1 MRFILLGPVHLV
13 VAGEPLTGIAPR
25 HRAVLA
31 YLLLNAGRV
40 ISIERLIEAMWGHDR
55 PDTARSQIHAS
66 ITAIRKVLRGAGAE
80 GLLET
85 RTGGYVAHPGPG
97 QLDAREFTE
106 LVAAGRLREAL
117 ELWHGEALE
126 DVQAHYAGGV
136 RELWN
141 DRRLS
146 AYERLVEA
154 ELAAGRHDELLDEL
168 AAQVSAAP
176 LREKLNGHLV
186 LALHRAGRQA
196 DALAVARAYRT
207 ALADEQGLDPG
218 HAFTEL
224 EHAVLTDAPAL
235 RLPPRPSHP
244 PQQAALAGDAAV
256 RLPERAP
263 VADDA
268 ASRLADEAA
277 SRLAGGAAPRLPG
290 AVAGDPVSHPA
301 GDPTSDG
308 PERVVPV
315 EGPGLRPVLGSAGRS
330 TFLPYDIPD
339 FSGRS
344 AELERLAGDHP
355 GAAIVTID
363 GMAGIGKTTL
373 AVHAAHRLA
382 DRYPDG
388 RLFIDLR
395 AHTAGRE
402 PVDAATALEALLR
415 QLGVPADRIPAAPA
429 ERGALWRA
437 ELAGR
442 RVLAVLDNAS
452 DTEHVRPLLPGHS
465 DTLVLITSRRRL
477 VDLDGAH
484 ALSVDVLDERDAAGL
499 FGRIVGERAHHE
511 PDAVHEVLRLCGH
524 LPLAIRISAARLQH
538 RPRWTVSYLAGR
550 LRDHRRLLDGVS
562 AAFTLSYEQLDEA
575 EQRMFRLLGLVP
587 GRDIDA
593 CGAAALA
600 ETSED
605 EAEDLLEGLLDA
617 HMLLQLEP
625 GRYTFHDLLREHA
638 RSLAEDDGAVMRLLG
653 YYLHRSRAA
662 MDRLFPHSVA
672 QREGIPRPAAPIA
685 PLRDAAE
692 ASAWLDAERAN
703 IIATAVHGP
712 EICLGFLALSMRPFL
727 DRQAHHDDAI
737 TLHTLALQRSRRL
750 GDRAVQAR
758 ALTDLAW
765 TYWRIGEYERAE
777 EHAHQALDT
786 GEEAGER
793 ARALLTLGHVALR
806 RRADAQAERYLEQA
820 LDLTRI
826 GADTWGEAH
835 VLGLLALTLDRAG
848 RPQEARRHLDLA
860 LALHRKVGNPAGEA
874 MTLNHLG
881 VVLRHQGELAQARAR
896 HEQAAA
902 LYRSLGNPAD
912 EAAALNGLA
921 EAAGDPALAVEEH
934 TAALALADRTR
945 NRPER
950 ARAHDGL
957 ARAHLALGHA
967 EQAGE
972 HGRLAL
978 TLYGEL
984 GVPETEDIRAFLK
997 DVAPS

>member
-1 MRFILLGPVHLV
+1 MLRFTLLGPVQMIV
-13 VAGEPLTGIAPR
+13 EGAPLTGIAPR

-40 ISIERLIEAMWGHDR
+40 ISIERLIDAMWGYDR

-66 ITAIRKVLRGAGAE
+66 ITAIRKVLRAAGAVR
-80 GLLET
+80 LLET
-85 RTGGYVAHPGPG
+85 RAGGYVAQPESG
-97 QLDAREFTE
+97 QVDAQEFTE
-106 LVAAGRLREAL
+106 LVAAGELRAAL
-117 ELWHGEALE
+117 DLWSGEALE
-126 DVQAHYAGGV
+126 DVHAHYVAGV

-146 AYERLVEA
+146 AYERLVED
-154 ELAAGRHDELLDEL
+154 ELAAGRHDDLLDEL
-168 AAQVSAAP
+168 AAQVTADP

-196 DALAVARAYRT
+196 DALAAARAYRA

-218 HAFTEL
+218 RAFIEL
-224 EHAVLTDAPAL
+224 ERAVLADDPSLRPADAPPVVSG
-235 RLPPRPSHP
+235 PPR
-244 PQQAALAGDAAV
+244 
-256 RLPERAP
+256 
-263 VADDA
+263 
-268 ASRLADEAA
+268 
-277 SRLAGGAAPRLPG
+277 
-290 AVAGDPVSHPA
+290 
-301 GDPTSDG
+301 
-308 PERVVPV
+308 
-315 EGPGLRPVLGSAGRS
+315 RS

-344 AELERLAGDHP
+344 AELERLVDDYRGPAV
-355 GAAIVTID
+355 VTID

-373 AVHAAHRLA
+373 AVHVAHRLA
-382 DRYPDG
+382 ARYPDG

-402 PVDAATALEALLR
+402 PVDAAAALEALLR
-415 QLGVPADRIPAAPA
+415 QLGVPADRIPVTPA
-429 ERGALWRA
+429 ERSALWRA
-437 ELAGR
+437 ELADR
-442 RVLAVLDNAS
+442 RVLVVLDNAF
-452 DTEHVRPLLPGHS
+452 DAEHVRPLLPGHS
-465 DTLVLITSRRRL
+465 DTLVLVTSRRRL

-484 ALSVDVLDERDAAGL
+484 ALSVDVLDEADAAEL
-499 FGRIVGERAHHE
+499 FERIVGERARQE
-511 PDAVHEVLRLCGH
+511 PEAVREVLRLCGH

-562 AAFTLSYEQLDEA
+562 AAFTLSYEQLHEA
-575 EQRMFRLLGLVP
+575 EQHMFRLLGLVP

-593 CGAAALA
+593 YGAAALA
-600 ETSED
+600 GIPEE
-605 EAEDLLEGLLDA
+605 EAEELLEALLDA

-638 RSLAEDDGAVMRLLG
+638 RSIAEDDGAVLRLLT

-662 MDRLFPHSVA
+662 VDRLFPDSLS
-672 QREGIPRPAAPIA
+672 QREGIPQPDAPIA
-685 PLRDAAE
+685 PIRDAAE
-692 ASAWLDAERAN
+692 AIAWLDAERSN

-712 EICLGFLALSMRPFL
+712 EICLGMLALAMRPYL

-737 TLHTLALQRSRRL
+737 TLHTLSLQRSRKL
-750 GDRAVQAR
+750 GRREFEAR

-765 TYWRIGEYERAE
+765 TYWRLGEYERAE
-777 EHAHQALDT
+777 EHARQALDAC
-786 GEEAGER
+786 EEAYER
-793 ARALLTLGHVALR
+793 ARALLTLGNVALR
-806 RRADAQAERYLEQA
+806 RRQDTQAKQFLKQA

-835 VLGLLALTLDRAG
+835 VLGILALVLERAG
-848 RPQEARRHLDLA
+848 RPEEARRHLDLA
-860 LALHRKVGNPAGEA
+860 LALHRKVGNPAGA
-874 MTLNHLG
+874 AATLDHLG
-881 VVLRHQGELAQARAR
+881 VVLRHQGELVQARTR

-902 LYRSLGNPAD
+902 LYRKLGDTAD
-912 EAAALNGLA
+912 EAAAINGLA
-921 EAAGDPALAVEEH
+921 EAAGDPARAVEEH

-945 NRPER
+945 NRPEQ

-967 EQAGE
+967 EQACE

-978 TLYGEL
+978 VLYGEL
-984 GVPETEDIRAFLK
+984 GVPEAEEVRAFL
-997 DVAPS
+997 DQAFLTA